1 MNKEY
6 ICIGCG
12 ALYTI
17 EDLEDNYDGT
27 CYYCDCPLVP
37 LDKSSFSSLY
47 SINEE
52 SAEVNKMIDELRHY
66 PMESLWHSIEKSKDP
81 KARLKF
87 RGYFFKAL
95 KVLGK
100 TFELRD

>member
-1 MNKEY
+1 MGNSGGLFKMNKEY

-17 EDLEDNYDGT
+17 EDLEDNFDGT

-37 LDKSSFSSLY
+37 L
-47 SINEE
+47 NEE

-100 TFELRD
+100 TFELQD